1 MVAAEIDGAPA
12 RPKLRIVRP
21 ADFEEPART
30 SVLDPVTR
38 DGIQRRVRDLAR
50 LYHLQWLIR
59 QETLAHQ
66 GCIEALDDA
75 QLFLL
80 LEVIERARE
89 CIVEGIPFDDA
100 GIVKS
105 QPTLNVGD

>member
-21 ADFEEPART
+21 ADFEEPAANA
-30 SVLDPVTR
+30 LMDPVTR
-38 DGIQRRVRDLAR
+38 DGIQRRIRDLSR
-50 LYHLQWLIR
+50 LYHLQWLVR
-59 QETLAHQ
+59 QETWAHQ
-66 GCIEALDDA
+66 GCLDVLSDQ
-75 QLFLL
+75 QLLSL

-105 QPTLNVGD
+105 QPTLKAGD